1 MHIIVSAAATLKHLY
16 RAHGDFMK
24 KLQPS
29 SSSMDDPDVPPSEEA
44 VDTQG
49 EDASGIDET
58 EPSREAASS
67 DHLNNLKGHLVLF
80 YFKKT
85 EGHQIAQTVADDIFA
100 DLKHSFNSSMGCF
113 ETMLKPISSEQR
125 ILDFYSGRSSTER
138 SYDRG
143 YNLSVESYLI
153 PSSVR
158 TNSCKRRYGITN
170 EPLAAK
176 RYEEVLRSMGH
187 DVTITSCGLLVNPAF
202 PWLGASPDRIVYDPE
217 EASYGV
223 VEIKCPYSLRETK
236 GAELAGLSFYSKLSD
251 SGPRL
256 DRDNHYYSQVVGQM
270 ANHST
275 ASANVMMTYWVWR
288 DEQENGTGDG
298 KPDAWTPLTHSKKMA
313 PAKNARASEKELLT
327 SLVRAKPSIWDQ
339 RSMNAN
345 LRSSA

>member
-1 MHIIVSAAATLKHLY
+1 MRQSGNAA
-16 RAHGDFMK
+16 
-24 KLQPS
+24 QPLS
-29 SSSMDDPDVPPSEEA
+29 SRHEKGRQKGISELDDMA
-44 VDTQG
+44 C
-49 EDASGIDET
+49 ASHQVVFPITGWE
-58 EPSREAASS
+58 
-67 DHLNNLKGHLVLF
+67 NNLAVLP
-80 YFKKT
+80 
-85 EGHQIAQTVADDIFA
+85 
-100 DLKHSFNSSMGCF
+100 L
-113 ETMLKPISSEQR
+113 LSEQR

-158 TNSCKRRYGITN
+158 TNSCKQRYGIMN

-270 ANHST
+270 GVSGLSWADFVIYS
-275 ASANVMMTYWVWR
+275 
-288 DEQENGTGDG
+288 G
-298 KPDAWTPLTHSKKMA
+298 KFILIERIRLVQAEWDALKIKVEEFYFTT
-313 PAKNARASEKELLT
+313 LLPYLGG
-327 SLVRAKPSIWDQ
+327 SR
-339 RSMNAN
+339 
-345 LRSSA
+345 